1 MYCFVKKIS
10 DTVHGKFRVLR
21 FKIIVFRVL
30 GPCNLIGGTEFS
42 FLTYCLFL
50 PMACEDGRRMLL
62 QNLHNH
68 VPGYTVLYQDL
79 IMNPHQYKQLTSCTK
94 NIKNN

>member
-1 MYCFVKKIS
+1 
-10 DTVHGKFRVLR
+10 
-21 FKIIVFRVL
+21 
-30 GPCNLIGGTEFS
+30 
-42 FLTYCLFL
+42 
-50 PMACEDGRRMLL
+50 MACEDGRRMLL

-94 NIKNN
+94 NIKNNWNLDGNDILRKVNYRREVRFLQAAFDIMYFFL